1 MTFSLTVKQYT
12 QHRTFLTKE
21 FTSTNTIPPNKLSTL
36 PPSRSLHVLRGHKP
50 CWTIPHHK
58 HHSLWGLKEAQNH
71 MEVGSLL
78 TSIITPRYRTA
89 WSLSSNVLSYIT
101 NLSEFL
107 GQFFRRFWCSTKFAS
122 EKLKI
127 HSTRFIFTCIPANVC
142 HVPQARTSILSKEWP
157 VPQVK
162 VNHKSSGVPSVDRHM
177 VLSLSRADKS
187 HFSGNPSSRVIGS

>member
-1 MTFSLTVKQYT
+1 MTLSLTVKRYT

-36 PPSRSLHVLRGHKP
+36 PPSRSLHVFAFLRGHKP

-78 TSIITPRYRTA
+78 TSIIIPRYRTA

-107 GQFFRRFWCSTKFAS
+107 GQFFRRFWCSAKLAP

-127 HSTRFIFTCIPANVC
+127 HSSEFIFTCIPANVC
-142 HVPQARTSILSKEWP
+142 HSPQARTSILSLKSTCP
-157 VPQVK
+157 TSKSQVK
-162 VNHKSSGVPSVDRHM
+162 WSTICRSSYGPFP
-177 VLSLSRADKS
+177 LQSR
-187 HFSGNPSSRVIGS
+187 